1 MSALYVSLLVV
12 LALVQLVLRLRV
24 NRLEK
29 RYVRIA
35 TEAHALLNKSGT
47 RRGNS
52 NQTDPL
58 TAARL
63 QYELA
68 QLGIKRDRA
77 ESRYLAGQAFREKFS
92 RARAR
97 LAGYKGRLLPYAVG
111 VLDVA
116 VTLAVLNRYGV
127 GVEQVKAL
135 LGLAA

>member
-1 MSALYVSLLVV
+1 MSVFYVSLLVA
-12 LALVQLVLRLRV
+12 LALVQLLLRLRV

-29 RYVRIA
+29 RYVRVA
-35 TEAHALLNKSGT
+35 TEAHALLNKNGT

-58 TAARL
+58 TAARV

-68 QLGIKRDRA
+68 QLGLKRDRA
-77 ESRYLAGQAFREKFS
+77 EARYLAGQALAEKFGRY
-92 RARAR
+92 RAG
-97 LAGYKGRLLPYAVG
+97 LAGYKGKLLPYAVG

-116 VTLAVLNRYGV
+116 GAMLVLNRYGV

-135 LGLAA
+135 LGMA

>member
-1 MSALYVSLLVV
+1 MSVFYVSLLVS
-12 LALVQLVLRLRV
+12 LALVQLLLRLRV

-29 RYVRIA
+29 RYVRVA
-35 TEAHALLNKSGT
+35 TEAHALLNKNGT

-58 TAARL
+58 TAARV

-68 QLGIKRDRA
+68 QLGMKRDRA
-77 ESRYLAGQAFREKFS
+77 EARYLAGQALAEKFG
-92 RARAR
+92 RCRAR

-116 VTLAVLNRYGV
+116 GAMLVLNRYGV

-135 LGLAA
+135 LGISA

>member
-1 MSALYVSLLVV
+1 MSVLYVCLLVV
-12 LALVQLVLRLRV
+12 LALAQLVLRARV

-29 RYVRIA
+29 RYVRVA
-35 TEAHALLNKSGT
+35 TEAHALLNKSGA

-58 TAARL
+58 TAARV

-68 QLGIKRDRA
+68 RLGLKRDRA
-77 ESRYLAGQAFREKFS
+77 EARYLAGQALAEKFS

-97 LAGYKGRLLPYAVG
+97 LAGYKGRLLPYSVG
-111 VLDVA
+111 VLDVVAA
-116 VTLAVLNRYGV
+116 VLVLNRYGV

-135 LGLAA
+135 LGLPA